1 VIVDAQHKPPPC
13 SQSAMAYLTR
23 FLWRFLYYCILCFV
37 SVSVV
42 YTTTVLFFSPLMSLA
57 PKVNFSSPPR
67 SALSSRFFVA
77 GIKRSIFEPR
87 SQVSNGGNKI
97 VSKPVFP
104 LISQDSTDS
113 VDVAPIAP
121 LFNWVSSKFT
131 LQHGLG
137 HSEPITVDAR
147 TVVSKAFS
155 NSMRPSNVFPY
166 FYRASGSF
174 NRDDITVTTL
184 ITSNRFEVF
193 ARLVEKYR
201 GLPGVPFFFR
211 LLPITEILPQVQ
223 SRLLSTLQMSACICK
238 PGWTLCMTCTRL
250 RI

>member
-1 VIVDAQHKPPPC
+1 
-13 SQSAMAYLTR
+13 MAYLTR

-67 SALSSRFFVA
+67 SALSSRVFVA
-77 GIKRSIFEPR
+77 GIKRNIFEPR
-87 SQVSNGGNKI
+87 SQVSNGGNRI

-104 LISQDSTDS
+104 LISQDSTDR
-113 VDVAPIAP
+113 VAVTPIAP

-137 HSEPITVDAR
+137 HSEPITVNER

-155 NSMRPSNVFPY
+155 SSMRPSNVFPY

-201 GLPGVPFFFR
+201 GLPGVLF
-211 LLPITEILPQVQ
+211 LPSSTHHGNLAQVQ
-223 SRLLSTLQMSACICK
+223 SRLPSTLQMLACISK
-238 PGWTLCMTCTRL
+238 PAWTLCMTCTRL
-250 RI
+250 RIL